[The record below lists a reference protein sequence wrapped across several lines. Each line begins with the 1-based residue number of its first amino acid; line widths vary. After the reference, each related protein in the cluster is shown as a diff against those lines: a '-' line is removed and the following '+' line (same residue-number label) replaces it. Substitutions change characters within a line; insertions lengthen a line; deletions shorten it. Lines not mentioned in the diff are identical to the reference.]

1 MERKIVVTLVVA
13 ILLIPWLA
21 EAEQKSLFSIEETIW
36 LATII
41 DSPNPDLIGENHYHA
56 FHDGK
61 VYVSGE
67 WYVLRDSSYV
77 DLPGISFFLIVRHPD
92 SRELGRV
99 VTGLLLSI
107 GIGIAS
113 DGENILLLNR
123 VNTNWTPPGE

>member
-1 MERKIVVTLVVA
+1 MERKIVVTFVVV
-13 ILLIPWLA
+13 ILLIPWLGKG
-21 EAEQKSLFSIEETIW
+21 EANILSSIEETIW

-41 DSPNPDLIGENHYHA
+41 DSPSSELVGESHYHA
-56 FHDGK
+56 FHDGQ

-99 VTGLLLSI
+99 VTGLLLPF

-113 DGENILLLNR
+113 DGRSTLLLNR
-123 VNTNWTPPGE
+123 VNTNWTPPKE

>member
-1 MERKIVVTLVVA
+1 MKRKIVAVFVVVM
-13 ILLIPWLA
+13 IFIPWIA
-21 EAEQKSLFSIEETIW
+21 EVEPKSLSIEETTW
-36 LATII
+36 LAAII
-41 DSPNPDLIGENHYHA
+41 DSPDPDLIGKSHYHA
-56 FHDGK
+56 FYDGK

-67 WYVLRDSSYV
+67 WYVLSNSSYV

-99 VTGLLLSI
+99 VTGLLLPF

-113 DGENILLLNR
+113 DGKSTLLLNR

>member
-1 MERKIVVTLVVA
+1 MKRKNVAVVVVVM
-13 ILLIPWLA
+13 IIIPWPA
-21 EAEQKSLFSIEETIW
+21 EAEPKSLSSIEETAW

-41 DSPNPDLIGENHYHA
+41 DSPNPDLIGESHYHA
-56 FHDGK
+56 FYDGK

-67 WYVLRDSSYV
+67 WYVLSNSSYV

-99 VTGLLLSI
+99 VTGLLLPF

-113 DGENILLLNR
+113 DGKSALLLNR
-123 VNTNWTPPGE
+123 VNTNWIPPGE

>member
-1 MERKIVVTLVVA
+1 MKTKIFAVFVMV
-13 ILLIPWLA
+13 IIFIPWVT
-21 EAEQKSLFSIEETIW
+21 EAEPKSLSSIEETAW

-41 DSPNPDLIGENHYHA
+41 DSPNPDLVGESHYHA

-67 WYVLRDSSYV
+67 WYVLSDSSYV
-77 DLPGISFFLIVRHPD
+77 DLLGVSFFLIVRHPD

-99 VTGLLLSI
+99 VTGLLLPI

-113 DGENILLLNR
+113 DGKNTLLLNR
-123 VNTNWTPPGE
+123 VNANWTPPGE